1 MTVDNTNVAGASTGP
16 TFNTTGTPLGDY
28 SNNPQTNV
36 TIDAS
41 NVNDVGAGSTFYVY
55 GVGDGSVSA
64 SSNSTEISSARTR
77 SAVNYFSFTV
87 DAAQAESIRENGI
100 TFTGSNFQIY
110 KVTIEKVTY
119 TPQNQTGDTQIW
131 PASGTTG
138 NTTLDWSLNTLQIPK
153 EKFAGATSTSKIKF
167 TATRPNG
174 GHCQIWIKRV
184 KDQWNTEDI
193 ATVYASNDWNGSCE
207 WTIGTNLDIL
217 QNNTISVQGANLVI
231 TKIELIP

>member
-1 MTVDNTNVAGASTGP
+1 MLHRLTG
-16 TFNTTGTPLGDY
+16 
-28 SNNPQTNV
+28 NN
-36 TIDAS
+36 
-41 NVNDVGAGSTFYVY
+41 FL
-55 GVGDGSVSA
+55 
-64 SSNSTEISSARTR
+64 
-77 SAVNYFSFTV
+77 
-87 DAAQAESIRENGI
+87 
-100 TFTGSNFQIY
+100 IY

-138 NTTLDWSLNTLQIPK
+138 NTTLDWNLNTLQIPK